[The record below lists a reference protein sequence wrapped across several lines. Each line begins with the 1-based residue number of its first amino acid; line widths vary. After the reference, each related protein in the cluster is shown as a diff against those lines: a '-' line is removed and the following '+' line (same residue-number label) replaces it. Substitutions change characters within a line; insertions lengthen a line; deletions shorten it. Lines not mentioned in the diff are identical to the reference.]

1 MKIQWGLF
9 IRRCRQS
16 QSINRVHP
24 YRSGNPAI
32 MAVKPYNLNAAEKM
46 HPNIID
52 LARGPV
58 QANYARQKSE
68 LVGARYRRSR
78 VIGHEML
85 LSRSPGWTW
94 SQSAHMELPAWTPG
108 SPPSPMLDCSI
119 LEPSSSSSCPCQS
132 SLLFFS
138 RHCCYPSRR
147 AETTRDHQGWMA
159 EARFKRSFSRKT
171 KTSFPLRVKEGHGA
185 GERQR
190 TESGLGNVEI
200 DVSHCDFKNILKK
213 KNQINENFIFVGSF

>member
-1 MKIQWGLF
+1 MIINFFFENKSGCFLRTFKFLALGFGDMKIQWGLF

-32 MAVKPYNLNAAEKM
+32 KAVKPYNLNAAEKM

-85 LSRSPGWTW
+85 LSRSPG
-94 SQSAHMELPAWTPG
+94 
-108 SPPSPMLDCSI
+108 
-119 LEPSSSSSCPCQS
+119 
-132 SLLFFS
+132 
-138 RHCCYPSRR
+138 
-147 AETTRDHQGWMA
+147 
-159 EARFKRSFSRKT
+159 
-171 KTSFPLRVKEGHGA
+171 
-185 GERQR
+185 
-190 TESGLGNVEI
+190 
-200 DVSHCDFKNILKK
+200 
-213 KNQINENFIFVGSF
+213 